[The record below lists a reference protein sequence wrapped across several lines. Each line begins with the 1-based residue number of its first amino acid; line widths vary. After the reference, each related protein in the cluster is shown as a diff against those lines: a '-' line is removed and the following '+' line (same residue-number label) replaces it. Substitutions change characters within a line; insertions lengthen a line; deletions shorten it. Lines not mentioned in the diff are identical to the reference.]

1 MKKAILSLLI
11 FLIVPFRGLGQY
23 VILHEGPT
31 PTDTPAPTYEFMY
44 IKTGMGNCAK
54 LNSGIEIC
62 GLTVTPP
69 AIQGA
74 YFVGFLNTGSGPVTV
89 ANFQIGFTTRTVTGS
104 SDPSGVVYSDCYG
117 GQIQF
122 TGSGAATEALP
133 DPSTLNNSKCG
144 FGILNATT
152 GVTTAVTVTPA
163 SWTINGTTPLTIAQ
177 NEYCWIYVDDAVST
191 NWDATCHATTQRP

>member
-1 MKKAILSLLI
+1 MRKIILSVFFFLLTPC
-11 FLIVPFRGLGQY
+11 VALGQ
-23 VILHEGPT
+23 LRET
-31 PTDTPAPTYEFMY
+31 TTPAGSVSPGYQLPYTKAGFGGC
-44 IKTGMGNCAK
+44 TK

-62 GLTVTPP
+62 GAVPSATPN
-69 AIQGA
+69 QGHF
-74 YFVGFLNTGSGPVTV
+74 FVGFDNTGSGTPT
-89 ANFQIGFTTRTVTGS
+89 AQNFQIGFSVRSVTGS
-104 SDPSGVVYSDCYG
+104 SDPSGVVYPDCAG

-152 GVTTAVTVTPA
+152 GVATAVTVTPA
-163 SWTINGTTPLTIAQ
+163 TWTINGTTPLTIAQ